1 MYMWKN
7 LAHNIMNKEE
17 FKKYA
22 TEQSTKLRN
31 EFPWFPA
38 VIVYATI
45 IKNKFNFD
53 NARKELQRKNK

>member
-7 LAHNIMNKEE
+7 LVHNIMNKEE

-31 EFPWFPA
+31 EFPWLLSCR
-38 VIVYATI
+38 V
-45 IKNKFNFD
+45 
-53 NARKELQRKNK
+53 